1 VGFCIGLFWPEW
13 GALSGAPSNGRIA
26 NRELCDPEHQMLSRR
41 ARIPHAF
48 KIKRH
53 AGSVM
58 GHERFT
64 ELIGDIGFDCAI
76 AKWLGKTK
84 NRIASLDS
92 ITG

>member
-1 VGFCIGLFWPEW
+1 
-13 GALSGAPSNGRIA
+13 
-26 NRELCDPEHQMLSRR
+26 
-41 ARIPHAF
+41 
-48 KIKRH
+48 
-53 AGSVM
+53 M

-76 AKWLGKTK
+76 ASWLGNTK